1 MAVILGKKLVK
12 DTQEYNDYAIGIT
25 LPLQIGNTAFNQS
38 FTYVEQAST
47 NIKSLL
53 LTKKFERVMQPQ
65 LGSGLHELL
74 FQFNDDNL
82 AADIE
87 DIIIN
92 QLATWLPYVTIND
105 ITIEQT
111 NLMKDTNTVNIS
123 ITFRLD
129 NTSNLQTVTFNVQGG
144 V

>member
-25 LPLQIGNTAFNQS
+25 FPLQIGNTAFNQS
-38 FTYVEQAST
+38 FTYIEQAKT

-87 DIIIN
+87 DTIIT
-92 QLATWLPYVTIND
+92 QLATWLPYVTIDD
-105 ITIEQT
+105 ISIEQT

-129 NTSNLQTVTFNVQGG
+129 NTSNQQTVSFNVQGG